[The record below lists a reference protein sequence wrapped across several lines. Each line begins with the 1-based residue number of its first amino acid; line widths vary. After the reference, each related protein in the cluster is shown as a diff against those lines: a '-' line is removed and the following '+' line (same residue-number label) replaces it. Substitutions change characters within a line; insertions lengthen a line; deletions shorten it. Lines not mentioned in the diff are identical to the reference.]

1 MMLYSSLLAI
11 TENRR
16 RLIILTVLTFATLC

>member
-16 RLIILTVLTFATLC
+16 RLIILTALTFATLC